1 MMDMHDERR
10 EDLTQPGVAK
20 NSPRDTD
27 GTGPASLPDR
37 TKPGGQGSPP
47 TNQAKAEPM
56 PAGPGSPTF
65 EGGPTLDEI
74 SVGSAPSQAPRI
86 PGLPPLLRP
95 HPLAPRGL
103 PVHLLSLGD
112 AKHVPSVGRMADDGC

>member
-10 EDLTQPGVAK
+10 EDLTQHGVAE

-27 GTGPASLPDR
+27 GTGPAGLPDR

-65 EGGPTLDEI
+65 EGGSTLDEI

-86 PGLPPLLRP
+86 PGLPPFSDP
-95 HPLAPRGL
+95 TP
-103 PVHLLSLGD
+103 
-112 AKHVPSVGRMADDGC
+112 